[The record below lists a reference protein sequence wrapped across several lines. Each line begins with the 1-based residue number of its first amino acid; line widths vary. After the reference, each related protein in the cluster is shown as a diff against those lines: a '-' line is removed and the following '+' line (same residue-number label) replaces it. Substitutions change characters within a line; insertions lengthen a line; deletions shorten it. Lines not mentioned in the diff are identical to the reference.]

1 MSFRR
6 WVVFSTPS
14 TSLWP
19 SGQVNAFW
27 SVVGFGLPFRCF
39 CAAEREH
46 MDYFALE

>member
-19 SGQVNAFW
+19 SGQV
-27 SVVGFGLPFRCF
+27 VGFGPPSRCF

-46 MDYFALE
+46 MDNFALE